1 MNIELSLNKMLKQQE
16 RDNELFKNMPIERI
30 DDVITLILPPED
42 IIISKT
48 VIVANNGVVVLR
60 RFIDRKLW
68 SISFANGLGIDK
80 VQGWL
85 DLSDKVFLKLA
96 KFEAMN

>member
-1 MNIELSLNKMLKQQE
+1 MNMELALKKMLHQQE
-16 RDNELFKNMPIERI
+16 MDNELFKNMPIERI

-48 VIVANNGVVVLR
+48 VIVANNGMVILR

-80 VQGWL
+80 VQSWL
-85 DLSDKVFLKLA
+85 DVSDEVFLKLA

>member
-1 MNIELSLNKMLKQQE
+1 MNMELALKKMLHQQE
-16 RDNELFKNMPIERI
+16 MDNELFKNMPIERI

-48 VIVANNGVVVLR
+48 VIVANNGMVILR

-68 SISFANGLGIDK
+68 SISFANGLGIGVVIVD
-80 VQGWL
+80 VLTSL
-85 DLSDKVFLKLA
+85 DTFVLVLRSVV
-96 KFEAMN
+96 ET

>member
-1 MNIELSLNKMLKQQE
+1 MNMELALKKMLHQQE

-30 DDVITLILPPED
+30 DAVITLILPPED

-48 VIVANNGVVVLR
+48 VIVANNGMVILR

-80 VQGWL
+80 VQSWL
-85 DLSDKVFLKLA
+85 DVSDEVFLKLA

>member
-1 MNIELSLNKMLKQQE
+1 MNMELALKKMLHQQE
-16 RDNELFKNMPIERI
+16 MDNELFKNMPIERI

-48 VIVANNGVVVLR
+48 VIVANNGMVILR

-80 VQGWL
+80 VQSWL
-85 DLSDKVFLKLA
+85 DLSDEVFLKLA

>member
-1 MNIELSLNKMLKQQE
+1 MNMELALKKMLHQQE
-16 RDNELFKNMPIERI
+16 MDNELFKNMPIERI

-48 VIVANNGVVVLR
+48 VIVANNGMVILR

-80 VQGWL
+80 VQSWL
-85 DLSDKVFLKLA
+85 DVSDEVFLRLA